1 MTPASGPDSRAAPVP
16 RGRRRPRRVALLT
29 SARSWRG
36 STAVFAAVAQALETH
51 GHTAAALVARA
62 EVAREFRA
70 RGVAAA
76 VLPVAHTGVRGAR
89 ALRRALRDLGAEVVF
104 VDKARDVRLAAL
116 AFPLGGPA
124 VVYCVSTPAPPRDLL
139 TRLACRRVRV
149 TVFLSDEL
157 ARRALA
163 QAPALRRA
171 APCVI
176 PNGVDCDLFR
186 PDAAAGHAFRARFHL
201 GTGPLLV
208 GVGAL
213 APEKRWDLLVDAVA
227 LLGPARP
234 PLALCGAGPLADAL
248 AGQARARGVDLRL
261 LGRLAPAEL
270 VGAYNA
276 ATCVV
281 HARPDEVFALAL
293 LEALACGR
301 PVLAAAG
308 GGTPELL
315 GEAGALAPPG
325 DAAAFARCL
334 ADLLDDA
341 PRRARLAAAARRRAV
356 ARFSLER
363 MARDYAALVASLP

>member
-1 MTPASGPDSRAAPVP
+1 
-16 RGRRRPRRVALLT
+16 VALLT

-36 STAVFAAVAQALETH
+36 SAAVFAAVARALEAR

-62 EVAREFRA
+62 ELAREFRA
-70 RGVAAA
+70 RGVAAT

-89 ALRRALRDLGAEVVF
+89 ALRRALRDLGAEAVF

-116 AFPLGGPA
+116 AFPFGGPA

-149 TVFLSDEL
+149 TVFLSDAL
-157 ARRALA
+157 ARQALA

-171 APCVI
+171 APRVI

-186 PDAAAGHAFRARFHL
+186 PDPAAGRAFRARFRL
-201 GTGPLLV
+201 GAGPLLV

-227 LLGPARP
+227 LLGPPRP
-234 PLALCGAGPLADAL
+234 PFALCGAGPLADAL
-248 AGQARARGVDLRL
+248 AAQARARGVELRL
-261 LGRLAPAEL
+261 LGPLAPAEL

-301 PVLAAAG
+301 AVLAAAG

-315 GEAGALAPPG
+315 GTAGALAPPG

-341 PRRARLAAAARRRAV
+341 PRRARLEAAARERAV
-356 ARFSLER
+356 ERFSLER
-363 MARDYAALVASLP
+363 MARDYAALVESLP